1 MNERLKEIALECTPP
16 YSNFD
21 HTKFAD
27 MIVQECIDTMNK
39 ASFNGV
45 RTTFD
50 AELAGHVKEVI
61 SKDLKAL
68 FNGV

>member
-16 YSNFD
+16 YSTFD
-21 HTKFAD
+21 HKKFAD

-50 AELAGHVKEVI
+50 SDLADHVKEVI